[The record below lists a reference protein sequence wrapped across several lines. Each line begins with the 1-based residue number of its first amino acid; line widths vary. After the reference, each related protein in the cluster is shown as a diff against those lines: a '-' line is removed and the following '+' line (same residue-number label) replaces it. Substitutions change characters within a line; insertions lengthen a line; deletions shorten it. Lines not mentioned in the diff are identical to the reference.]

1 MRTMRE
7 HIVWGVTRD
16 KLAVCLGIL
25 EDIESG
31 EFFPVQGSYA
41 ATRGRKVHYK
51 EDGRYSKAEGKAI
64 ADAGAAVRRDLWI
77 YWSTLGAARKPLKFN
92 TLKEAVRARLS

>member
-1 MRTMRE
+1 M
-7 HIVWGVTRD
+7 
-16 KLAVCLGIL
+16 
-25 EDIESG
+25 
-31 EFFPVQGSYA
+31 QGSYA
-41 ATRGRKVHYK
+41 AIRGRKVHYK

-77 YWSTLGAARKPLKFN
+77 YWISLAAAAREPLKFK